1 MATAAA
7 AATTVCEEVEVT
19 VKQSDG
25 SEVVL
30 IVQLGDTVVDF
41 QTRLAAQTQVP
52 VPRQRLKLGVKE
64 LRRDTL
70 ALCGVKA
77 GATIT
82 LEDKDGWK
90 HAHGPVQAALLAA
103 IEAGDVIE
111 VKRLLGEDGGAS
123 PQTPVTPSGMGPAH
137 FAAMG
142 GSAAILKE
150 LCDAGA
156 NVNQSPYEVSS
167 VLQFAVQLYE
177 YDTNEAI
184 SMTEILC
191 LPPQDCPPQR
201 SKVTA
206 RDVLGS
212 ALNFGCG
219 RGMTPIVERLL
230 QANADPNYF
239 PDHDDYAFTPLIGL
253 IYENESHPGHP
264 IIAQLLLD
272 AGADPRH
279 IGRSATALG
288 YAEDYDR
295 RDLIPILRAAEERA
309 ANEPE

>member
-1 MATAAA
+1 
-7 AATTVCEEVEVT
+7 
-19 VKQSDG
+19 
-25 SEVVL
+25 
-30 IVQLGDTVVDF
+30 
-41 QTRLAAQTQVP
+41 
-52 VPRQRLKLGVKE
+52 
-64 LRRDTL
+64 
-70 ALCGVKA
+70 
-77 GATIT
+77 
-82 LEDKDGWK
+82 
-90 HAHGPVQAALLAA
+90 
-103 IEAGDVIE
+103 
-111 VKRLLGEDGGAS
+111 
-123 PQTPVTPSGMGPAH
+123 MGPAH

-184 SMTEILC
+184 SMTEVLC
-191 LPPQDCPPQR
+191 LPPQDVSLARTPKSPPARLCALSLSRWCFVSSRLIVWATSYCINTGQHTPSRTRLSESTADTTLFMYWSCGRGGFFCSVHRSQR

-239 PDHDDYAFTPLIGL
+239 PNHDDFAFTPLIGL